1 MLFNPDQLVKNLI
14 RSLMKLCRINFEM
27 ICKRDKI
34 IQITVTNY
42 NFFLFYI
49 HLVYLFYIRLKRYS
63 LILYV
68 KYICAIRQYNSRD
81 TPIQVSSTWQLI
93 KNQFTGLRV
102 MPVTH
107 RNQSICMQ
115 MYSRYSEWTLA
126 PFVFWNILVPA
137 NARSCAN
144 QLAEIN
150 QFISLRSDF

>member
-1 MLFNPDQLVKNLI
+1 M
-14 RSLMKLCRINFEM
+14 
-27 ICKRDKI
+27 
-34 IQITVTNY
+34 
-42 NFFLFYI
+42 
-49 HLVYLFYIRLKRYS
+49 
-63 LILYV
+63 ILYAE
-68 KYICAIRQYNSRD
+68 YICAIRQYNLRD
-81 TPIQVSSTWQLI
+81 TPIQVSSAWQLI

-144 QLAEIN
+144 QFAEIN
-150 QFISLRSDF
+150 QFISLRSDFSLTNTCKMFKYVFIIHRFCTTIIWILLYLRLQYLLQYLFNVIILVGIQNTI